1 MYLILEHLTKI
12 FPVRTRGGSD
22 RCERISLGIAQGEF
36 VTVLGPSGCGKMTA
50 LRLIAGFESPT
61 QGRIMLAGQ
70 CLNDVPPNRRAM
82 AMVFEFFYPTTK
94 TDASKRLWQ
103 AFSLK
108 GHTTSLVSL
117 SNCVTLQAPGVF
129 GVS

>member
-1 MYLILEHLTKI
+1 MTA
-12 FPVRTRGGSD
+12 VD
-22 RCERISLGIAQGEF
+22 DASLGIAQGEF
-36 VTVLGPSGCGKMTA
+36 VTLLGPSGCGKMTA

-108 GHTTSLVSL
+108 GYTTSLVSL

>member
-1 MYLILEHLTKI
+1 MTA
-12 FPVRTRGGSD
+12 VD
-22 RCERISLGIAQGEF
+22 DASLGIAQGEF
-36 VTVLGPSGCGKMTA
+36 VTLLGPSGCGKMTA

-103 AFSLK
+103 AFSLE